1 MYNGIV
7 GIRQIIKQSFSMGYN
22 LNIPFILLILF
33 TIFVFF
39 PKLSWAQSVECKAKT
54 VPYINVIPKTENVK
68 YNFTQTKAQLNSV
81 DVDTISPY
89 GPQHKTTVS
98 GLMSG
103 SIQVR
108 TQVEFIHEKYAQAD
122 LGCVY
127 LKNINVEVKIDPTI
141 FIAREYQRGSCY
153 HNAVLGHERKH
164 VREDQLIVNKYVGR
178 IGRALQDL
186 IKGKNEG
193 FGPYRLNRLSD
204 VQKNIQGAV
213 NQVVTR
219 YNDDMNKERRRRQQA
234 IDSLEE
240 YESIGARCPRERG

>member
-7 GIRQIIKQSFSMGYN
+7 GIRQIIKQIFSMNYN
-22 LNIPFILLILF
+22 SNILAILLIALS
-33 TIFVFF
+33 F
-39 PKLSWAQSVECKAKT
+39 PMGISGAAWAQSVECQAKT
-54 VPYINVIPKTENVK
+54 VPRINVIPKTENIK
-68 YNFTQTKAQLNSV
+68 YDFTKTKAQLNSV

-108 TQVEFIHEKYAQAD
+108 TQAEFIHEKYEQAD

-141 FIAREYQRGSCY
+141 FIAREYKNGSCY
-153 HNAVLGHERKH
+153 HNAVLNHERKH

-178 IGRALQDL
+178 IGRSLQDL
-186 IKGKNEG
+186 IKGKTDG
-193 FGPYRLNRLSD
+193 FGPYQLDRLDS
-204 VQKNIQGAV
+204 VQKNVEQAV

-240 YESIGARCPRERG
+240 YESIGSRCPKERG